1 MNIITKALIT
11 ISLLATASNVTAG
24 HHVGDSFYARGKVI
38 AATPR
43 YQTVTV
49 AHIHDDSCWSR
60 VRPHHSSDRNHG
72 TNEVAATV
80 VGAVIGGTVGHVLFK
95 KSGLKG
101 VGTVAG
107 AIIGGSVGNNIG
119 SSSHHFQKS
128 GYQKSSYQK
137 SRHSHNSG
145 HYSSGYS
152 TASHRKVLHCRQE
165 YSRIEEISGYEVTYK
180 YQGEIYHT
188 RTRHHPGKKIKLR
201 VTVDPV

>member
-11 ISLLATASNVTAG
+11 ISLLATAANASAG
-24 HHVGDSFYARGKVI
+24 HHRGDSFYARGKVI
-38 AATPR
+38 AATPI
-43 YQTVTV
+43 YQTVRV
-49 AHIHDDSCWSR
+49 EHIHDDSCWRR
-60 VRPHHSSDRNHG
+60 VSHHHSSSGHYAG
-72 TNEVAATV
+72 NEVAATV

-95 KSGLKG
+95 KSDLKG

-107 AIIGGSVGNNIG
+107 AIIGGSVGNEIG
-119 SSSHHFQKS
+119 HSNH
-128 GYQKSSYQK
+128 SYQK

-145 HYSSGYS
+145 HYKSGYRH
-152 TASHRKVLHCRQE
+152 ASHRKVLHCRQA
-165 YSRIEEISGYEVTYK
+165 YTSFEEISGYEVTYK